1 MLSRRIVLSSA
12 LGTAAAATLAACAT
26 GTSESSG
33 PSPSET
39 SEDQATDQPTA
50 VIIGMAT
57 DVPVGGGSKFK
68 AGDIEVFVTQPNA
81 GEFRA
86 FDARCTHAG
95 CAVTDVVSGEILC
108 PCHGAKYDFESGA
121 VLAGPA
127 PRALGKIT
135 VAQVGNELEV
145 SF

>member
-1 MLSRRIVLSSA
+1 MLSRRIVLTSA

-26 GTSESSG
+26 NTENTG
-33 PSPSET
+33 PGPSET
-39 SEDQATDQPTA
+39 AEEQPMEQPTA
-50 VIIGMAT
+50 VIIGLAT
-57 DVPVGGGSKFK
+57 DIPVGGGNKFK
-68 AGDIEVFVTQPNA
+68 AGDIEVFVTQPNP

-108 PCHGAKYDFESGA
+108 PCHGARYNSDTGA
-121 VLAGPA
+121 VVAGPA

-135 VAQVGNELEV
+135 ITQVGDELEV

>member
-1 MLSRRIVLSSA
+1 MLSRRIVLTSA

-26 GTSESSG
+26 NTENAG

-39 SEDQATDQPTA
+39 AEDQPMEQPTA
-50 VIIGMAT
+50 VIIGLAT
-57 DVPVGGGSKFK
+57 DIPVGGGNKFK
-68 AGDIEVFVTQPNA
+68 AGDIEVFVTQPNP

-108 PCHGAKYDFESGA
+108 PCHGARYNSDTGA
-121 VLAGPA
+121 VVAGPA
-127 PRALGKIT
+127 PRALGKISIT
-135 VAQVGNELEV
+135 QVGDELEV

>member
-1 MLSRRIVLSSA
+1 MPSRRIVLTSA
-12 LGTAAAATLAACAT
+12 LGTAAATTLAACTTTTETA
-26 GTSESSG
+26 G

-39 SEDQATDQPTA
+39 VDEAPNEQPSA
-50 VIIGMAT
+50 VILGAAT
-57 DVPVGGGSKFK
+57 DVPVGGGRKFK

-108 PCHGAKYDFESGA
+108 PCHGARYNSDTGA
-121 VLAGPA
+121 VIAGPA
-127 PRALGKIT
+127 PRALGKISIS
-135 VAQVGNELEV
+135 QVGEQLQV

>member
-1 MLSRRIVLSSA
+1 MLSRRIVLTSA

-26 GTSESSG
+26 GTNETSG

-39 SEDQATDQPTA
+39 ADGQPMEQPTA
-50 VIIGMAT
+50 MVVGLAT
-57 DVPVGGGSKFK
+57 DVPVGGGAKFK
-68 AGDIEVFVTQPNA
+68 AGDIEVFVTQPSP

-108 PCHGAKYDFESGA
+108 PCHGARYNFETGA

-135 VAQVGNELEV
+135 IAQVGDNLEV

>member
-1 MLSRRIVLSSA
+1 MLSRRIVLTSA

-26 GTSESSG
+26 GASETSG
-33 PSPSET
+33 PNPSET
-39 SEDQATDQPTA
+39 ADDQPMEQPTA
-50 VIIGMAT
+50 MVVGLAT
-57 DVPVGGGSKFK
+57 DVQVGGGTKFK
-68 AGDIEVFVTQPNA
+68 AGDIEVFVTQPSP

-108 PCHGAKYDFESGA
+108 PCHGARYNFETGA

-127 PRALGKIT
+127 PRALGKISI
-135 VAQVGNELEV
+135 AQVGDNLEV

>member
-39 SEDQATDQPTA
+39 SEDQAMEPTA

-68 AGDIEVFVTQPNA
+68 AGDIEVFVTQPKA
-81 GEFRA
+81 GEFKA

-95 CAVTDVVSGEILC
+95 CAVTNVVSGEILC

-127 PRALGKIT
+127 PRALGKIS
-135 VAQVGNELEV
+135 VAQVGDELEV